1 MENDSL
7 FEKIEGYLKDELP
20 EAEKKAF
27 EAEIQ
32 SDGQLATQVEL
43 QRFELDAIEL
53 LVEEDLRKDM
63 AAWKSDLTTEP
74 APNGRSAN
82 PLRWIFPLVILGG
95 IAFALYFFN
104 PFSPNDTDEPVA
116 EEQMRDNEELPAVE
130 APQETP
136 PDPDPVDP
144 DRPVAENTETAPEE
158 AEIPTPEP
166 APEKAKEQLET
177 APKINNAP
185 VVASSSNYLEL
196 ATQAFKDSYL
206 QSVPSD
212 ASEQLKAVNAVYTEG
227 KYEATVEA
235 VQSTFAGSEIDY
247 VNALEYSSA
256 AHFRLKQF
264 EQVEQINTTILQ
276 LGTAKYRER
285 AEYNLMLALVAQE
298 KTMSVDF
305 TKLLNKITSDTDHF
319 GHASAKKLKRE
330 GGLYSKTL
338 FGSLLC
344 F

>member
-7 FEKIEGYLKDELP
+7 FEKIEEYLKDELP

-27 EAEIQ
+27 EAKIQ

-53 LVEEDLRKDM
+53 LIEEDLRKDM
-63 AAWKSDLTTEP
+63 AAWKNSTDTKLSP
-74 APNGRSAN
+74 DGRSAN

-104 PFSPNDTDEPVA
+104 PFGPNDPDEPVA
-116 EEQMRDNEELPAVE
+116 AEQMRDDEKLPAIE
-130 APQETP
+130 APQDTP

-158 AEIPTPEP
+158 EEIPTPEP
-166 APEKAKEQLET
+166 APEAKEQLET
-177 APKINNAP
+177 APKISSAP

-196 ATQAFKDSYL
+196 ATQAFKDNYL

-235 VQSTFAGSEIDY
+235 VQNTFAGSEIDY

-305 TKLLNKITSDTDHF
+305 TRLLNKITSDTDHF
-319 GHASAKKLKRE
+319 GHASAKKLKKE
-330 GGLYSKTL
+330 GGL
-338 FGSLLC
+338 
-344 F
+344 

>member
-7 FEKIEGYLKDELP
+7 FEKIEGYLKDKLP

-32 SDGQLATQVEL
+32 SNGQLATQVEL

-53 LVEEDLRKDM
+53 LIEEDLRKDM
-63 AAWKSDLTTEP
+63 VAWKDGPATDTSKGKTEP
-74 APNGRSAN
+74 ASNGRSAN
-82 PLRWIFPLVILGG
+82 PLRWMFPLVILGG
-95 IAFALYFFN
+95 IAFALYFFSPFN
-104 PFSPNDTDEPVA
+104 PGDPDEPVA
-116 EEQMRDNEELPAVE
+116 AEQRPDNQELPAVE

-136 PDPDPVDP
+136 PDPDPTDP

-158 AEIPTPEP
+158 EEIPTPEP

-212 ASEQLKAVNAVYTEG
+212 ASEQLKVVNAAYTKG
-227 KYEATVEA
+227 KYEATVEI
-235 VQSTFAGSEIDY
+235 VQTTFAGSEIEY

-285 AEYNLMLALVAQE
+285 AEYNLLLALVAQE

-305 TKLLNKITSDTDHF
+305 AKLLNKITSDTDHF
-319 GHASAKKLKRE
+319 GHASAKKLKSE
-330 GGLYSKTL
+330 GRL
-338 FGSLLC
+338 
-344 F
+344 